1 MRLEQLTYLIEIS
14 KNHSLSAAAQKLHLT
29 SQALS
34 KSIQAMEEE
43 LGVTLLDRSFKGVT
57 LTIEGI
63 RVMDAAKHFLSD
75 LKQICQEDA
84 AKPIELSGSYTLPI
98 IYGEVNQFMLKLLV
112 NLACDFPDLIVHSP
126 RYVHRRLVQLVDD
139 ETVDVALGCQCSL
152 GDGRVFASPDRL
164 LFQPLLPCRLMVIV
178 PQNYPISVYK
188 TISLKSLQP
197 YPILVYQESE
207 EKPDVVRLLEYFG
220 CHWHIVKKPSS
231 ILCQEMALSGCGV
244 YIQTVFQS
252 QIKQLAPSP
261 NVVYLPLRDPVQM
274 TFGYFFKEGHPLSVE
289 THVILAYIK
298 QQAETMLL

>member
-1 MRLEQLTYLIEIS
+1 M
-14 KNHSLSAAAQKLHLT
+14 HLT

-152 GDGRVFASPDRL
+152 GDGRVFAFPDRL
-164 LFQPLLPCRLMVIV
+164 LFQLFWRQLTGEVEDLIDRCAF
-178 PQNYPISVYK
+178 
-188 TISLKSLQP
+188 T
-197 YPILVYQESE
+197 
-207 EKPDVVRLLEYFG
+207 FF
-220 CHWHIVKKPSS
+220 WHAHT
-231 ILCQEMALSGCGV
+231 CE
-244 YIQTVFQS
+244 
-252 QIKQLAPSP
+252 
-261 NVVYLPLRDPVQM
+261 N
-274 TFGYFFKEGHPLSVE
+274 GH
-289 THVILAYIK
+289 HRR
-298 QQAETMLL
+298 